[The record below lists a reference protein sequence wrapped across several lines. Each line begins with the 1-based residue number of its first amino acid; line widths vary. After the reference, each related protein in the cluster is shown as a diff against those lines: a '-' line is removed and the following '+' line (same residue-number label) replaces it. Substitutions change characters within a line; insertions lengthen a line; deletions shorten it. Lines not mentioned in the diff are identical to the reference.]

1 MKTNIKMNLMRWNK
15 AVTVIFMLLNSSQL
29 SAAEVQVSSSE
40 EQAAIMESLTIAEGF
55 IDAFYSFDSSLLTPY
70 LNKATDTSDNIRR
83 YQGWAE
89 GGNYKVLQRQPC
101 RLDSPSVILCSITVQ
116 DDPVQ
121 ALQTGFNV
129 TDTFHLTFENSHIVS
144 IDTSSNDQP
153 IYYEAKQWVETNMPE
168 VMNGP
173 CDKDTN
179 TPADCARAMTEGY
192 KRFYMSTNKLD

>member
-1 MKTNIKMNLMRWNK
+1 MKTNIKINLMRWNK

-70 LNKATDTSDNIRR
+70 LNKAIDTSDNIRR

-129 TDTFHLTFENSHIVS
+129 TELS
-144 IDTSSNDQP
+144 I
-153 IYYEAKQWVETNMPE
+153 
-168 VMNGP
+168 
-173 CDKDTN
+173 
-179 TPADCARAMTEGY
+179 
-192 KRFYMSTNKLD
+192 